1 MKISVTRK
9 LNSILLASIF
19 ILTTFLPFATCMS
32 YSASGKVNYS
42 LNAETCDKDRLFNV
56 DVYVEGKANISAVD
70 VSISFDSSYME
81 FRRVYGAND
90 AFEIQHK
97 QSNGKISTI
106 ILCSYGYSFNGKAKL
121 MTFQFKSIKSG
132 ETLIN
137 TQIADPVDKNLNSIP
152 IGNVYGCKV
161 SINGNEIKSK
171 TVKTSSSKSKS
182 SVNDGENVK
191 SENIDDKS
199 SVEEEYD
206 YIDSE
211 GFFSDEEETTSP
223 DFVDNYD
230 NNPYLPYVMGAIIT
244 IVLVLIIF
252 IAYRLGKNNPKTD
265 TENIDN
271 DSDAEQ

>member
-1 MKISVTRK
+1 MKISVKRK
-9 LNSILLASIF
+9 FKSILFASIF
-19 ILTTFLPFATCMS
+19 ILTIFLPVATCMS
-32 YSASGKVNYS
+32 FSAFERVNYS

-70 VSISFDSSYME
+70 IAISFDSSYME

-132 ETLIN
+132 ETLVN
-137 TQIADPVDKNLNSIP
+137 AQISDPVDKNLNSIP

-171 TVKTSSSKSKS
+171 AVKTSSSESKS
-182 SVNDGENVK
+182 SVSDGENVK
-191 SENIDDKS
+191 SENIKDKS

-223 DFVDNYD
+223 DLVDNYD
-230 NNPYLPYVMGAIIT
+230 NNPYLTYVMGAIIT